1 MNLMNQKQLL
11 SERVIRMEESATLAM
26 ARKGRILKE
35 QGIDVITLSVGEPDF
50 FTPDFIK
57 DAAKKGIDENYSFY
71 SPVCGYGDLKAAIS
85 HKLKRDNGLEYA
97 PDQIIV
103 SNGAKQSIA
112 NVLLAIIGEGDE
124 VIVPAPY
131 WVSYTELI
139 RLADGDPVC
148 IEASIEN
155 DFKVTPAQIEAAIT
169 TNTKAFIFSSPC
181 NPTGTVYSKSE
192 LHDIAKVIGK
202 HPGIIVISDEIYEHI
217 NFVGKHESIGQF
229 EELKDRVVTING
241 VSKAFAMPGWR
252 IGYMAAPMEIVKACD
267 KIQGQITSGASSIA
281 QRAALAAIERDPNEI
296 PELRTMLEAF
306 RERRDLVVAML
317 KDIPGLK
324 VNMPEGAFYVF
335 IDVSSFFGKS
345 DGENIMQ
352 NDNDLCMYLLEKG
365 NVALV
370 PGSAFGD
377 SQCLRIS
384 YATSIG
390 KLKEACRRIADSLC
404 SLKA

>member
-1 MNLMNQKQLL
+1 MNSMNQKLLL

-57 DAAKKGIDENYSFY
+57 DAAKKAIDENYSFY
-71 SPVCGYGDLKAAIS
+71 SPVCGYGDLKTAIS
-85 HKLKRDNGLEYA
+85 NKLKRDNGLDYT

-112 NVLLAIIGEGDE
+112 NVLLAIIGDGDE

-139 RLADGDPVC
+139 RLADGEPVC

-169 TNTKAFIFSSPC
+169 PNTKAFIFSSPC
-181 NPTGTVYSKSE
+181 NPTGTLYSKSE
-192 LHDIAKVIGK
+192 LHEIAQVIGK
-202 HPGIIVISDEIYEHI
+202 NPGIIVISDEIYEHI

-281 QRAALAAIERDPNEI
+281 QRAAMAAIERDPQEI
-296 PELRTMLEAF
+296 PELKIMLEAF
-306 RERRDLVVAML
+306 RERRNLVVSML
-317 KDIPGLK
+317 KEIPGLK
-324 VNMPEGAFYVF
+324 VNMPGGAFYVF

-345 DGENIMQ
+345 EGENIIQ

-377 SQCLRIS
+377 ARCLRIS
-384 YATSIG
+384 YATSTE
-390 KLKEACRRIADSLC
+390 KLKEACRRIADALFN
-404 SLKA
+404 LK